1 MSLRVENAVDGTC
14 ADVSFI
20 QSMRDMHRFVAR
32 MLSSALDLR
41 AEDTTSAK
49 TWATPPNGEK
59 VSFEKYSSD
68 AHLLSLLRQQSNARK
83 QVLVTIIGGDSY
95 SLFAWDWH
103 ERMHEIS
110 NETSRCHCFLIA
122 MDEIGVVLAIQQGVP
137 VFYSTL
143 TFEQQLKWK
152 NTIEARQHT
161 LYRVGHAK
169 FNTVAR
175 IARLGY
181 SVMLSE
187 MDVFWYALQQFFS
200 LRVSFDSI
208 DVSRRANPFDH
219 LKTPIDN
226 YDLQI
231 SGHFGAHP
239 RVNIGLFYVQSSNA
253 SINFFSF
260 VAEFWLRFG
269 KGAFVSDQ
277 RVLDALLSNYD
288 RLDPTYR
295 RMVPTVPSLNWTEH
309 VFGGH
314 FSHMMTDG
322 SAFLL
327 FDRASEIGAR
337 SKKFYGDVKT
347 KYFTVTVANG

>member
-1 MSLRVENAVDGTC
+1 
-14 ADVSFI
+14 
-20 QSMRDMHRFVAR
+20 MREKDRFVAQ
-32 MLSSALDLR
+32 SVSPALDSR
-41 AEDTTSAK
+41 TKEMAPTMSE
-49 TWATPPNGEK
+49 ATPMDGGE
-59 VSFEKYSSD
+59 VSFEKYASD
-68 AHLLSLLRQQSNARK
+68 EHLLSLLRQQSNARK
-83 QVLVTIIGGDSY
+83 QVIVTIIGGDSY

-110 NETSRCHCFLIA
+110 NETSRCHCFVIA
-122 MDEIGVVLAIQQGVP
+122 MDEIAVVLATKQGVP

-143 TFEQQLKWK
+143 TFDQQLTWT
-152 NTIEARQHT
+152 NAIEARQHS

-169 FNTVAR
+169 FNTAGR

-187 MDVFWYALQQFFS
+187 MDVFWYALHHFS
-200 LRVSFDSI
+200 LSQSHSI
-208 DVSRRANPFDH
+208 EFCRRASPLDH
-219 LKTPIDN
+219 LKAPMDT

-231 SGHFGAHP
+231 SDHFGSHP
-239 RVNIGLFYVQSSNA
+239 RVNIGLFYVRSSNA

-277 RVLDALLSNYD
+277 RALDALLNNYD
-288 RLDPTYR
+288 RLDPTYLR
-295 RMVPTVPSLNWTEH
+295 AVPSSPSLNWTTH
-309 VFGGH
+309 AFGGH

-327 FDRASEIGAR
+327 FDRATQMDAR
-337 SKKFYGDVKT
+337 SRKFYGDVKT
-347 KYFTVTVANG
+347 KYFTVTVSNA